1 MTKAR
6 KTKYLTYIE
15 DTPKY
20 HYVIKNIARKSGE
33 NALIESRS
41 NDIAVTFLEGSNIVR
56 ESPNGTIEVIKE
68 VGTTHRKVKVGSRTT
83 IYKGKKD

>member
-1 MTKAR
+1 MTKTR

-20 HYVIKNIARKSGE
+20 HYLIKDMAKKSGE
-33 NALIESRS
+33 NAIIKSRS
-41 NDIAVTFLEGSNIVR
+41 KDVAVTFLEGSSIVR
-56 ESPNGTIEVIKE
+56 ESSNGTIEVIKE
-68 VGTTHRKVKVGSRTT
+68 VGTTHRKVKIGSKTT